1 MNKFRFILFLFTA
14 SFLFQAC
21 KQKEDEK
28 LAVYANFDDFERE
41 IIKTNKPTVINF
53 WATWCKPC
61 VEELPFFIEWYNNQN
76 NKNIELVL
84 VSLDA
89 EENIKEGVIP
99 FLKEN
104 NIKVKSVVL
113 TDGKAHKWIDKI
125 NPDWSGSIPA
135 TLFINN
141 DKKQFAE
148 KEYHSTK
155 ELRDEIESFFN

>member
-1 MNKFRFILFLFTA
+1 MNKFKVIAFLFVIA
-14 SFLFQAC
+14 FSFQSC
-21 KQKEDEK
+21 KKDNEVT
-28 LAVYANFDDFERE
+28 VYEQFNDFENN

-61 VEELPFFIEWYNNQN
+61 VEELPFFMEWYNSRK

-89 EENIKEGVIP
+89 EDNIEEGVIP

-104 NIKVKSVVL
+104 NINVKSVVL
-113 TDGKAHKWIDKI
+113 TDGKAHKWIDKV
-125 NPDWSGSIPA
+125 NSEWSGSIPA
-135 TLFINN
+135 TLFINQN
-141 DKKQFAE
+141 KKQFAE

-155 ELRDEIESFFN
+155 ELRDEIEAFFN